1 METNLVF
8 RKEDGLAVTSSLL
21 VAETFGKEHK
31 HVIRNIEDLLT
42 KIEVVENQCSP
53 KLGTHQTMFSEYFED
68 VPQPNGGVKPAKRY
82 FMNRDG

>member
-8 RKEDGLAVTSSLL
+8 WNESGVAVTTSFL

-42 KIEVVENQCSP
+42 KIEVADN
-53 KLGTHQTMFSEYFED
+53 
-68 VPQPNGGVKPAKRY
+68 
-82 FMNRDG
+82 